1 MSEKHK
7 KTCKYLNYAKHLL
20 ILASIITGYI
30 LISSIASLDCI
41 PVGIASSARGIKLV
55 ISQQESKSI
64 SQL

>member
-20 ILASIITGYI
+20 ILASI
-30 LISSIASLDCI
+30 DCI
-41 PVGIASSARGIKLV
+41 PVGIASSAGGIKLV
-55 ISQQESKSI
+55 ISRQESKSI